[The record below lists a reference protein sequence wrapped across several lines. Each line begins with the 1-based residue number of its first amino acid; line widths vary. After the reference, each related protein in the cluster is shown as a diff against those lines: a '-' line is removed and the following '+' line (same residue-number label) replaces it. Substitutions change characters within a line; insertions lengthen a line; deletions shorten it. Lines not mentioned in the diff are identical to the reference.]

1 MIGSVE
7 GMSTALLA
15 GEVAHNEQT
24 GPNYKHST
32 DHTNYSI
39 LHKP

>member
-7 GMSTALLA
+7 SMSTAWLA

-24 GPNYKHST
+24 GPYYKHST

-39 LHKP
+39 RNKP